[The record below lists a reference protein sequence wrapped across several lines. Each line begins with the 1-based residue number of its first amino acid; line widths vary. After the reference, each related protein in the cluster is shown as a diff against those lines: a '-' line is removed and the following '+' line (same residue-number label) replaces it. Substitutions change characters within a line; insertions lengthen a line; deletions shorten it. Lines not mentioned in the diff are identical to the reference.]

1 MVVGKWVQR
10 FVYTEDC
17 VVDALWLEA
26 NAMFK
31 LV

>member
-10 FVYTEDC
+10 FVYTEDR
-17 VVDALWLEA
+17 VVVALWLEA